1 MTKTSTMRLALIIGL
16 WINLVSLAG
25 CGSGI
30 LGGKGGTLTPNVIS
44 GVTPAAALSL
54 MSKAVTL
61 SALDEE
67 ESPFRDFFEVAGYMP
82 YAATETAGTVGA
94 TTATSLKSLKYFIQS
109 IQLCQSMTITGSA
122 YSNASGCIDLYTGP
136 VSNSDTSLYN
146 SYTITEALADT
157 DTTHWIDLMS
167 ATDQAK
173 LKKGITVTLAMKGAY
188 KYGKIDFFRP
198 IKTTAEF
205 PLVGG
210 GTYYSKASTVV
221 ARANN
226 EMGMQVESASVGDM
240 TTGPAEET
248 VYMMNNGGV
257 WFPFLKDFEITD
269 DDIKNQ
275 TSVSMDLV
283 FNPADFGKASKAGGT
298 CNPEGDNTNAF
309 IYDKANCI
317 TMNMPYVRMNPV
329 PRKGGEKTY
338 KETYLIEYGTGTSDS
353 QVRLEL
359 YYVNA
364 DSEKSIRGVD
374 STVVLGAGATTEP
387 GNVIG
392 GYYVNQTGTIAA
404 NNATVEIQDYQKS
417 PVLTGLVR
425 RTNGTATITC
435 SYMGGPCTTAGATI
449 SKAYTYV
456 GETLVS
462 SD

>member
-1 MTKTSTMRLALIIGL
+1 MTNTSTFRFAF
-16 WINLVSLAG
+16 LVAFPMVAVAITG

-30 LGGKGGTLTPNVIS
+30 LGAKGGTLTPNIIS

-54 MSKAVTL
+54 NSRAITL
-61 SALDEE
+61 SPLDDAG
-67 ESPFRDFFEVAGYMP
+67 SPFRDFFEVAGYMP
-82 YAATETAGTVGA
+82 YAATSTDGTVGA
-94 TTATSLKSLKYFIQS
+94 TTAASLKSLKYFIQG
-109 IQLCQSMTITGSA
+109 IQLCQTMTITGSA

-136 VSNSDTSLYN
+136 VGNNDQSLYN

-157 DTTHWIDLMS
+157 DSSRWIDLMS

-173 LKKGITVTLAMKGAY
+173 LKKGITVTLAMKGSY

-205 PLVGG
+205 PLIGG
-210 GTYYSKASTVV
+210 GTYYSKASTAV
-221 ARANN
+221 ARDNN
-226 EMGMQVESASVGDM
+226 EIGLQVESASVGDM

-257 WFPFLKDFEITD
+257 WFPFVKDFEITD

-275 TSVSMDLV
+275 TNVSMDLV
-283 FNPADFGKASKAGGT
+283 FNPADFGKASKAAGT
-298 CNPEGDNTNAF
+298 CDPTADNKNAF

-338 KETYLIEYGTGTSDS
+338 KETYLIDYGTGTSNS
-353 QVRLEL
+353 KVRMEL
-359 YYVNA
+359 YYVNS
-364 DSEKSIRGVD
+364 DTEKSIRGVD
-374 STVVLGAGATTEP
+374 STVVLGTGATSEP
-387 GNVIG
+387 SNVIN
-392 GYYVNQTGTIAA
+392 GYYVNQTGTIAG

-425 RTNGTATITC
+425 RTNGTATLSC
-435 SYMGGPCTTAGATI
+435 VYMGGPCTATGAT
-449 SKAYTYV
+449 SSLAYTYV